1 LELVFGIVSK
11 TLIGSLYITPE
22 TLPLEAVVA
31 VG

>member
-11 TLIGSLYITPE
+11 TFTGSLYITPD
-22 TLPLEAVVA
+22 TLPLEAVIA